1 MSSFSPHCCIA
12 IWAGSAS
19 PDVHNPSSSH
29 PPKDFEQASC
39 MYIHLPFL
47 LWTCWPIES
56 RGIPSNPQPSQN
68 LSTAPPYVWESH
80 PSVPSDHWSVKL
92 KSESVCVLACIY
104 VCVYDWDILCLCV
117 PVEQKVNKR
126 PVGATISH
134 PQAPENWANR
144 DVTTAHTCVSTFL
157 CSVMLIFVCK
167 RTWGV
172 WNNFVT
178 PSE

>member
-1 MSSFSPHCCIA
+1 MSSFSLHCHLSWERFSRCA
-12 IWAGSAS
+12 QPEFLA
-19 PDVHNPSSSH
+19 PSKRLWTGFMHVH
-29 PPKDFEQASC
+29 PPPLSSVNLLANRKQRNPLQSSA
-39 MYIHLPFL
+39 IPKPFHCTSL
-47 LWTCWPIES
+47 RLGESSISPQWP
-56 RGIPSNPQPSQN
+56 
-68 LSTAPPYVWESH
+68 
-80 PSVPSDHWSVKL
+80 L
-92 KSESVCVLACIY
+92 KCEIKIGERVCVLACIY

-167 RTWGV
+167 RTRG
-172 WNNFVT
+172 NFVT